1 MIWKREKC
9 KSWQQESC
17 NKKMENLAKRIWKRE
32 SGNLGET
39 ENLGKDNLGN
49 EINEKGKEILGLK
62 DNLGKKD
69 ERHLYKDLKEG
80 SRKE

>member
-1 MIWKREKC
+1 MIWKREKW
-9 KSWQQESC
+9 KLG
-17 NKKMENLAKRIWKRE
+17 NKNLATRKWKTWQRE
-32 SGNLGET
+32 SGKEKSGNLGET

-49 EINEKGKEILGLK
+49 EINEKGKEILGIK
-62 DNLGKKD
+62 DILTKKD

>member
-1 MIWKREKC
+1 MDI
-9 KSWQQESC
+9 
-17 NKKMENLAKRIWKRE
+17 LAKRIWKRE
-32 SGNLGET
+32 KWKSWRN

-49 EINEKGKEILGLK
+49 EKNEKVKEILGIK
-62 DNLGKKD
+62 DILAKKD

>member
-1 MIWKREKC
+1 MIWKREKW
-9 KSWQQESC
+9 KAWQQESC

-49 EINEKGKEILGLK
+49 EKNEKVKEILGIK
-62 DNLGKKD
+62 DILAKKD